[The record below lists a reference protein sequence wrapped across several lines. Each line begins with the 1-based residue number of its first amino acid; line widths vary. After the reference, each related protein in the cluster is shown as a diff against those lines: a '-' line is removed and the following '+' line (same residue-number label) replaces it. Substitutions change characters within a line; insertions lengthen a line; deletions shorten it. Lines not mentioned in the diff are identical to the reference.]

1 MFLFASIIFLL
12 AACAFAAFWRRERRA
27 RRLDALRQDLLQVE
41 VDVAH
46 ETRWRNEMLSR
57 LANGI
62 EDGLLIV
69 SPDAKVLF
77 INQGATRFWPGSSAS
92 IGRPLLECVRDHRV
106 VDLVAMAKRDEQ
118 RVKEEILQATKEDG
132 SEQRV
137 FSVEAVPLQDDMGRD
152 QAQPVL
158 VILRDE
164 TEKRALE
171 KIRRDFVANASHELR
186 TPLSIING
194 YLENL
199 LSGDIADEALR
210 KRAFGLMKKHG
221 DRLARIVEDMLVISR
236 LESGDAEPL
245 KLEEVDLHACAIDVT
260 HLLSHAISAG
270 SAKVSVVVEPGTSP
284 VIQGDRYYWEQIFFN
299 LVENALKENPGSGL
313 EVTIRIAR
321 AVGGLQ
327 IQIGDNGV
335 GIPGADLPFVF
346 KRFYRVAGHRAK
358 QIKGTGLGLSIVK
371 RAVEAHR
378 GTISLRSQP
387 GIETVFTIDLP
398 VSLPKQAAKPAP
410 PAADVG
416 CHAQNLR
423 RPSPRRCSPRDL
435 PRAR

>member
-1 MFLFASIIFLL
+1 MFPIAAIVFLL
-12 AACAFAAFWRRERRA
+12 TACAFAALWRRERRA
-27 RRLDALRQDLLQVE
+27 RRLDALSRDLLQVE

-69 SPDAKVLF
+69 SPDAQVLF
-77 INQGATRFWPGSSAS
+77 VNQGARHFWPGSSAS

-106 VDLVAMAKRDEQ
+106 VDLVAAAQRDGR
-118 RVKEEILQATKEDG
+118 RVKEEILQATTEDSG
-132 SEQRV
+132 AADQRV
-137 FSVEAVPLQDDMGRD
+137 FSVEVVPLQDEAVRERER
-152 QAQPVL
+152 PVL

-164 TEKRALE
+164 TDKRSLE

-199 LSGDIADEALR
+199 LSGDIADESLR
-210 KRAFGLMKKHG
+210 KRAFALMKKHG

-236 LESGDAEPL
+236 LESGDAAPL
-245 KLEEVDLHACAIDVT
+245 KMEEVDLQACALDVT
-260 HLLSHAISAG
+260 RLLSHVIAAG
-270 SAKVSVVVEPGTSP
+270 SAKVSVVVDPGTSP

-313 EVTIRIAR
+313 EVTILIAR
-321 AVGGLQ
+321 IDDGLRVQ
-327 IQIGDNGV
+327 IRDNGV

-346 KRFYRVAGHRAK
+346 KRFYRVAGHRSK
-358 QIKGTGLGLSIVK
+358 QIKGTGLGLSIVR
-371 RAVEAHR
+371 RAIEAHR
-378 GTISLRSQP
+378 GTITLRSQP
-387 GIETVFTIDLP
+387 GIETVFTIELP
-398 VSLPKQAAKPAP
+398 AGSSSTS
-410 PAADVG
+410 G
-416 CHAQNLR
+416 
-423 RPSPRRCSPRDL
+423 
-435 PRAR
+435 

>member
-1 MFLFASIIFLL
+1 MLSFAAIAFLL
-12 AACAFAAFWRRERRA
+12 AASVFAALWQRERRA

-41 VDVAH
+41 VDVAN

-69 SPDAKVLF
+69 SPDAVVLF
-77 INQGATRFWPGSSAS
+77 MNQGARRFWPGSSAS

-106 VDLVAMAKRDEQ
+106 VDLVAAAQ
-118 RVKEEILQATKEDG
+118 RGGHRIKEEILQATNEDNG
-132 SEQRV
+132 TADQRV
-137 FSVEAVPLQDDMGRD
+137 ISVEAVPLQVETDREGE
-152 QAQPVL
+152 QPVL

-199 LSGDIADEALR
+199 LSGDITDEAQR
-210 KRAFGLMKKHG
+210 NRAFSLMKKHG

-245 KLEEVDLHACAIDVT
+245 KMEEVDLQACAVDVT
-260 HLLSHAISAG
+260 HLLSHAISAAG
-270 SAKVSVVVEPGTSP
+270 AKVSVVVEPGISP

-313 EVTIRIAR
+313 AITIRIAR
-321 AVGGLQ
+321 TSGGLR
-327 IQIGDNGV
+327 IELSDNGV
-335 GIPGADLPFVF
+335 GIPGADQPFVF
-346 KRFYRVAGHRAK
+346 KRFYRVAGHRSK
-358 QIKGTGLGLSIVK
+358 QVKGTGLGLSIVK
-371 RAVEAHR
+371 RAVEAHQ

-398 VSLPKQAAKPAP
+398 EGRTPQS
-410 PAADVG
+410 
-416 CHAQNLR
+416 R
-423 RPSPRRCSPRDL
+423 
-435 PRAR
+435 